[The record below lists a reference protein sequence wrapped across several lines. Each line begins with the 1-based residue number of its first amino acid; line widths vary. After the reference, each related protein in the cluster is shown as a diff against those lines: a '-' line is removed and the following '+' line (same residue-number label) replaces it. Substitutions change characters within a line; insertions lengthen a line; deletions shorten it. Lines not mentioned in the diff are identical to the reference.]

1 MLSFKRALGGEQKTI
16 IEAHIFNASSVF
28 QLFSKKL
35 AVSTMKGK
43 SRLKPSGHDYNL

>member
-1 MLSFKRALGGEQKTI
+1 MLSFKRALGGSKKPLLK
-16 IEAHIFNASSVF
+16 HIFNASSVF